1 MGGIILQQQVIVF
14 GVILGSLFLFVSGR
28 IRYDFVALIA
38 LLFLT
43 LTGIVPPG
51 KAFLGFG
58 HPAVI
63 TVAAIL
69 VVSSALLKTG
79 ALDQLVKFL
88 NKGGK
93 SISVKIAAL
102 MVMTAVLSS
111 FMNNVGALALIM
123 PIAIKVG
130 KHHKISASYLLMPVA
145 FSSLLGGLITEIG
158 TPPNLIIS
166 SFRTEAV
173 SESFS
178 FFDFAPVGI
187 GLTITG
193 IIFISFIGWH
203 LIPKRK
209 SDDVQ
214 TDFFEVDDYMSE
226 VYIPEGNKNINLS
239 IRELLS
245 QLNLDIN
252 IVSII
257 RGKKIIIAPNAND
270 RIEECDELVIR
281 ADHSDLSKLV
291 EKSGFILKGSKII
304 YDESGKMLTDEEH
317 AIVEIVLRD
326 DSPAIGRNII
336 ELDLRRR
343 YSANLIAVSRKG
355 ISSYYRL
362 KSHRFRPGD
371 ILLLQ
376 CSKSTLQDTI
386 SKLRGLP
393 LAERGL
399 DLASSNH
406 SLKRNLTIIL
416 FLLSIII
423 TTAGLVSVQI
433 SFVSCAV
440 LMVLINVI
448 TTREFYEAIEW
459 PIIIMLGAL
468 LPVGEALQTTGGADT
483 IAGLMLR
490 AMHVL
495 NPSMMVVLL
504 MIITILLTNM
514 INNAAAAV
522 LMAPIAISLSVQMG
536 VSVDPLLM
544 AVAIAASSAF
554 MTPIGHQSCTLVMGP
569 GGYRFGDYWRMGLPV
584 SILVLLVGTPLLLYF
599 WPL

>member
-1 MGGIILQQQVIVF
+1 MYQQLIVF
-14 GVILGSLFLFVSGR
+14 SVILVSLFLFVNGK

-38 LLFLT
+38 LLVLA
-43 LTGIVPPG
+43 LAGIVPASS
-51 KAFLGFG
+51 AFLGFG

-79 ALDQLVKFL
+79 ALDQLVRFL
-88 NKGGK
+88 NRGGK

-102 MVMTAVLSS
+102 MIMTAALSS

-166 SFRTEAV
+166 TYRVNAGL
-173 SESFS
+173 ESFS
-178 FFDFAPVGI
+178 FFDFAPVGV
-187 GLTITG
+187 GLTFIG

-226 VYIPEGNKNINLS
+226 VYIPEGNKNANKS
-239 IRELLS
+239 IRDMLLK
-245 QLNLDIN
+245 LNLDVN

-257 RGKKIIIAPNAND
+257 RGNKTIIAPNASNQ
-270 RIEECDELVIR
+270 IEECDLLVIK
-281 ADHSDLSKLV
+281 ADHNELSKLI
-291 EKSGFILKGSKII
+291 EKSGFILKGSKVI
-304 YDESGKMLTDEEH
+304 YDESGKMLSDEEH
-317 AIVEIVLRD
+317 TIVEVVLRD

-343 YSANLIAVSRKG
+343 YSANLVAVSRNN

-376 CSKSTLQDTI
+376 CSRASMQETLT
-386 SKLRGLP
+386 KLRALP
-393 LAERGL
+393 LAERGV
-399 DLASSNH
+399 DLSSSKH
-406 SLKRNLTIIL
+406 FLKRNLTIGL
-416 FLLSIII
+416 FLLSIIA
-423 TTAGLVSVQI
+423 TTAGLVSVQV

-448 TTREFYEAIEW
+448 TPKEFYEAIEW

-468 LPVGEALQTTGGADT
+468 LPIGEALQTTGGADT
-483 IAGLMLR
+483 IAGLMIR
-490 AMHVL
+490 AMDIL

-504 MIITILLTNM
+504 MVITMLLTNM

-522 LMAPIAISLSVQMG
+522 LMAPIAISLSIQMG

-544 AVAIAASSAF
+544 GVAVSASSAF

-584 SILVLLVGTPLLLYF
+584 SLLVLLIGTPLLLFF

>member
-1 MGGIILQQQVIVF
+1 MQQQLIVF
-14 GVILGSLFLFVSGR
+14 SVIIGSLFLFVNGS

-38 LLFLT
+38 LLVLA
-43 LTGIVPPG
+43 LTGIVPASS
-51 KAFLGFG
+51 AFLGFG

-88 NKGGK
+88 NKGGR

-102 MVMTAVLSS
+102 MIMTAVLSS

-145 FSSLLGGLITEIG
+145 FASLLGGLVTEIG

-166 SFRTEAV
+166 TYRGNAGL
-173 SESFS
+173 ESFS

-187 GLTITG
+187 GLTVVG

-209 SDDVQ
+209 SDEAQ

-226 VYIPEGNKNINLS
+226 VYIPEGNKNINQS
-239 IRELLS
+239 IRELLF

-257 RGKKIIIAPNAND
+257 RGKKTIIAPNASD
-270 RIEECDELVIR
+270 RIEECDVLVIR
-281 ADHSDLSKLV
+281 ADHAELSKLI

-343 YSANLIAVSRKG
+343 YSANLVAVSRKG

-371 ILLLQ
+371 ILLIQ
-376 CSKSTLQDTI
+376 CSKATLQDTV

-393 LAERGL
+393 LAERGV
-399 DLASSNH
+399 DLSSNNH
-406 SLKRNLTIIL
+406 SLKRNLTIGL
-416 FLLSIII
+416 FLVSIIA
-423 TTAGLVSVQI
+423 TTAGIVSVQI
-433 SFVSCAV
+433 SFVSCAI

-448 TTREFYEAIEW
+448 TPREFYEAIEW

-468 LPVGEALQTTGGADT
+468 LPVGEALQTPGGADT
-483 IAGLMLR
+483 IAGMMVR
-490 AMHVL
+490 AMHIL
-495 NPSMMVVLL
+495 SPAMMVALL
-504 MIITILLTNM
+504 MVITMLLTNL

-522 LMAPIAISLSVQMG
+522 LMAPIAISLSIQMG

-544 AVAIAASSAF
+544 AVAVSASSAF

-584 SILVLLVGTPLLLYF
+584 SILVLFVGTPLLLFF

>member
-1 MGGIILQQQVIVF
+1 MYQQLIVF
-14 GVILGSLFLFVSGR
+14 SVILVSLFLFVNGKV
-28 IRYDFVALIA
+28 RYDFVALLA
-38 LLFLT
+38 LLVLA
-43 LTGIVPPG
+43 LAGIVPASN
-51 KAFLGFG
+51 AFLGFG

-79 ALDQLVKFL
+79 ALDQLVRFL
-88 NKGGK
+88 NRGGK

-102 MVMTAVLSS
+102 MIMTAALSS

-166 SFRTEAV
+166 TYRVNAGL
-173 SESFS
+173 ESFS

-187 GLTITG
+187 GLTFIG

-226 VYIPEGNKNINLS
+226 VYIPEGNKNANKS
-239 IRELLS
+239 IRDMLLK
-245 QLNLDIN
+245 LNLDVN

-257 RGKKIIIAPNAND
+257 RGNKTIIAPNASNQ
-270 RIEECDELVIR
+270 IEECDLLVIK
-281 ADHSDLSKLV
+281 ADHNELSKLI
-291 EKSGFILKGSKII
+291 EKSGFILKGSKVI
-304 YDESGKMLTDEEH
+304 YDESGKMLSDEEH
-317 AIVEIVLRD
+317 TIVEVVLRD

-343 YSANLIAVSRKG
+343 YSANLVAVSRNN

-376 CSKSTLQDTI
+376 CSRPSMQETLT
-386 SKLRGLP
+386 KLRALP
-393 LAERGL
+393 LAERGV
-399 DLASSNH
+399 DLSS
-406 SLKRNLTIIL
+406 SKLFLKRNLTIGL
-416 FLLSIII
+416 FLLSIIA
-423 TTAGLVSVQI
+423 TTAGLVSVQV
-433 SFVSCAV
+433 SFVSCAI

-448 TTREFYEAIEW
+448 TPKEFYEAIEW

-468 LPVGEALQTTGGADT
+468 LPIGEALQFTGGADT
-483 IAGLMLR
+483 IAGLMIR
-490 AMHVL
+490 AMDIL

-504 MIITILLTNM
+504 MVITMLLTNM

-522 LMAPIAISLSVQMG
+522 LMAPIAISLSIQMG

-544 AVAIAASSAF
+544 GVAVSASSAF

-584 SILVLLVGTPLLLYF
+584 SLLVLLIGTPLLLFF

>member
-1 MGGIILQQQVIVF
+1 MGEIILQQQLIVF
-14 GVILGSLFLFVSGR
+14 GVILGSLFLFVNGS

-38 LLFLT
+38 LLILA
-43 LTGIVPPG
+43 LTGIIPASN
-51 KAFLGFG
+51 AFLGFG

-88 NKGGK
+88 NKGGR
-93 SISVKIAAL
+93 SINIKIAAL
-102 MVMTAVLSS
+102 MIMTAVLSS

-145 FSSLLGGLITEIG
+145 FASLLGGLVTEIG

-166 SFRTEAV
+166 TYRVNAGL
-173 SESFS
+173 ESFS

-187 GLTITG
+187 GLTLVG
-193 IIFISFIGWH
+193 IIFVSFIGWH

-209 SDDVQ
+209 SDEAQ

-226 VYIPEGNKNINLS
+226 VYIPEDNKNINKS
-239 IRELLS
+239 IRELLF

-257 RGKKIIIAPNAND
+257 RGKKTIIAPNASE
-270 RIEECDELVIR
+270 RIEECDLLVIR
-281 ADHSDLSKLV
+281 ADHTELSKLI
-291 EKSGFILKGSKII
+291 EKSGFILKGSKVI

-317 AIVEIVLRD
+317 AIVEIVLKD

-343 YSANLIAVSRKG
+343 YSANLVAVSRKG

-371 ILLLQ
+371 ILLIQ
-376 CSKSTLQDTI
+376 CSKANLQDTI
-386 SKLRGLP
+386 TKLRGLP
-393 LAERGL
+393 LAERGV
-399 DLASSNH
+399 DLSSNKH
-406 SLKRNLTIIL
+406 NLKRNLTIGL
-416 FLLSIII
+416 FLVSIIA
-423 TTAGLVSVQI
+423 TTAGLLSVQI
-433 SFVSCAV
+433 SFVSCAI

-448 TTREFYEAIEW
+448 TPREFYEAIEW

-483 IAGLMLR
+483 IAGIMVK
-490 AMHVL
+490 AMHIL
-495 NPSMMVVLL
+495 SPAMIVVLL
-504 MIITILLTNM
+504 MIITMLLTNL

-522 LMAPIAISLSVQMG
+522 LMAPIAISLSIQMG

-544 AVAIAASSAF
+544 AVAVSASSAF

-569 GGYRFGDYWRMGLPV
+569 GGYRFGDYWRMGLPI
-584 SILVLLVGTPLLLYF
+584 SILVLLVGTPLLLFF

>member
-1 MGGIILQQQVIVF
+1 MQQQLIVF
-14 GVILGSLFLFVSGR
+14 GVILGSLFLFVNGS

-38 LLFLT
+38 LLVLA
-43 LTGIVPPG
+43 LTGIVPASS
-51 KAFLGFG
+51 AFLGFG

-88 NKGGK
+88 NKGGR

-102 MVMTAVLSS
+102 MIMTAVLSS

-145 FSSLLGGLITEIG
+145 FASLLGGLVTEIG

-166 SFRTEAV
+166 TYRGNAGL
-173 SESFS
+173 ESFS

-187 GLTITG
+187 GLTVVG

-209 SDDVQ
+209 SDEAQ

-226 VYIPEGNKNINLS
+226 VYIPEGNKNINQS
-239 IRELLS
+239 IRELLF

-257 RGKKIIIAPNAND
+257 RGKKTIIAPNASD
-270 RIEECDELVIR
+270 RIEECDVLVIR
-281 ADHSDLSKLV
+281 ADHAELSKLI
-291 EKSGFILKGSKII
+291 EKSGFILKGSKVI
-304 YDESGKMLTDEEH
+304 YDESGKVLTDEEH

-343 YSANLIAVSRKG
+343 YSANLVAVSRKG

-371 ILLLQ
+371 ILLIQ
-376 CSKSTLQDTI
+376 CSKATLQDTV

-393 LAERGL
+393 LAERGV
-399 DLASSNH
+399 DLSSNNH
-406 SLKRNLTIIL
+406 SLKRNLTIGL
-416 FLLSIII
+416 FLVSIIA
-423 TTAGLVSVQI
+423 TTAGIVSVQI
-433 SFVSCAV
+433 SFVSCAI

-448 TTREFYEAIEW
+448 TPREFYEAIEW

-483 IAGLMLR
+483 IAG
-490 AMHVL
+490 
-495 NPSMMVVLL
+495 MMVRALHILSPAMMVALL
-504 MIITILLTNM
+504 MVITMLLTNL

-522 LMAPIAISLSVQMG
+522 LMAPIAISLSIQMG

-544 AVAIAASSAF
+544 AVAVSASSAF

-584 SILVLLVGTPLLLYF
+584 SILVLLVGTPLLLFF

>member
-1 MGGIILQQQVIVF
+1 MQQQLIVF
-14 GVILGSLFLFVSGR
+14 GVILGSLFLFVNGS

-38 LLFLT
+38 LLILA
-43 LTGIVPPG
+43 LTGIVPAG
-51 KAFLGFG
+51 NAFLGFG

-79 ALDQLVKFL
+79 ALDQLVRFL
-88 NKGGK
+88 NKGGR
-93 SISVKIAAL
+93 SVSVKIAAL
-102 MVMTAVLSS
+102 MIMTAVLSS

-145 FSSLLGGLITEIG
+145 FASLLGGLVTEIG

-166 SFRTEAV
+166 TYRGNAGL
-173 SESFS
+173 ESFS

-187 GLTITG
+187 GVTGVG

-209 SDDVQ
+209 SDEAQ

-226 VYIPEGNKNINLS
+226 VYIPEGNKNISKS
-239 IRELLS
+239 IRELLF

-257 RGKKIIIAPNAND
+257 RGKKTIIAPNASD
-270 RIEECDELVIR
+270 RIEECDLLVIR
-281 ADHSDLSKLV
+281 ADHVELSKLI
-291 EKSGFILKGSKII
+291 EKSGFILKGSKVI
-304 YDESGKMLTDEEH
+304 YDESGKMLSDEEH

-326 DSPAIGRNII
+326 DSPAIGRNIV
-336 ELDLRRR
+336 ELDLRRI
-343 YSANLIAVSRKG
+343 YSANLVAVSRKG

-371 ILLLQ
+371 ILLIQ
-376 CSKSTLQDTI
+376 CSKATLQDTV

-393 LAERGL
+393 LAERGV
-399 DLASSNH
+399 DLSSSNLA
-406 SLKRNLTIIL
+406 LKRNLTIGL
-416 FLLSIII
+416 FLLSIIA

-433 SFVSCAV
+433 SFVSCAI

-448 TTREFYEAIEW
+448 TPREFYEAIEW
-459 PIIIMLGAL
+459 PIVIMLGAL

-483 IAGLMLR
+483 IAGLMIS
-490 AMHVL
+490 AMHL
-495 NPSMMVVLL
+495 LSPSLMVVLL
-504 MIITILLTNM
+504 MVITMLLTNL

-522 LMAPIAISLSVQMG
+522 LMAPIAISLSVRMG

-544 AVAIAASSAF
+544 AVAVSASSAF

-584 SILVLLVGTPLLLYF
+584 SILVLITGTPLLLFF

>member
-1 MGGIILQQQVIVF
+1 MGGIILQQQLIVF
-14 GVILGSLFLFVSGR
+14 GVILGSLFLFVNGS

-38 LLFLT
+38 LLVLA
-43 LTGIVPPG
+43 LTGIVPASS
-51 KAFLGFG
+51 AFLGFG

-88 NKGGK
+88 NKGGR

-102 MVMTAVLSS
+102 MIMTAVLSS

-145 FSSLLGGLITEIG
+145 FASLLGGLVTEIG

-166 SFRTEAV
+166 TYRGNAGL
-173 SESFS
+173 ESFS

-187 GLTITG
+187 GLTVVG

-209 SDDVQ
+209 SDEAQ

-226 VYIPEGNKNINLS
+226 VYIPEGNKNINQS
-239 IRELLS
+239 IRELLF

-257 RGKKIIIAPNAND
+257 RGKKTIIAPNASD
-270 RIEECDELVIR
+270 RIEECDVLVIR
-281 ADHSDLSKLV
+281 ADHAELSKLI
-291 EKSGFILKGSKII
+291 EKSGFILKGSKVI
-304 YDESGKMLTDEEH
+304 YDESGKVLTDEEH

-343 YSANLIAVSRKG
+343 YSANLVAVSRKG

-371 ILLLQ
+371 ILLIQ
-376 CSKSTLQDTI
+376 CSKATLQDTV

-393 LAERGL
+393 LAERGV
-399 DLASSNH
+399 DLSSNNH
-406 SLKRNLTIIL
+406 SLKRNLTIGL
-416 FLLSIII
+416 FLVSIIA
-423 TTAGLVSVQI
+423 TTAGIVSVQI
-433 SFVSCAV
+433 SFVSCAI

-448 TTREFYEAIEW
+448 TPREFYEAIEW

-483 IAGLMLR
+483 IAG
-490 AMHVL
+490 
-495 NPSMMVVLL
+495 MMVRALHILSPAMMVALL
-504 MIITILLTNM
+504 MVITMLLTNL

-522 LMAPIAISLSVQMG
+522 LMAPIAISLSIQMG

-544 AVAIAASSAF
+544 AVAVSASSAF

-584 SILVLLVGTPLLLYF
+584 SILVLLVGTPLLLFF

>member
-1 MGGIILQQQVIVF
+1 MPVN
-14 GVILGSLFLFVSGR
+14 GR

-38 LLFLT
+38 LLILA
-43 LTGIVPPG
+43 LTGIVPASN
-51 KAFLGFG
+51 AFLGFG

-88 NKGGK
+88 NRGGK
-93 SISVKIAAL
+93 SISVKIATL
-102 MVMTAVLSS
+102 MIMTAALSS

-166 SFRTEAV
+166 TYRVNAGL
-173 SESFS
+173 ESFS

-187 GLTITG
+187 GLTIIG
-193 IIFISFIGWH
+193 IVFISFFGWH

-226 VYIPEGNKNINLS
+226 VYIPEGNKNINKS
-239 IRELLS
+239 IRELVLK
-245 QLNLDIN
+245 LNLDVN

-257 RGKKIIIAPNAND
+257 RGNKTIIAPNASD
-270 RIEECDELVIR
+270 QIEECDLLVIK
-281 ADHSDLSKLV
+281 ADHNELSKLI
-291 EKSGFILKGSKII
+291 EKSGFILKGSKVI
-304 YDESGKMLTDEEH
+304 YDESGKMLSDEEH
-317 AIVEIVLRD
+317 TIVEIVLRD

-343 YSANLIAVSRKG
+343 YSANLVAVSRNN

-376 CSKSTLQDTI
+376 CSRATLQETLA
-386 SKLRGLP
+386 KLRALP
-393 LAERGL
+393 LAERGV
-399 DLASSNH
+399 DLSS
-406 SLKRNLTIIL
+406 SKLFVKRNLTIGL
-416 FLLSIII
+416 FLLSIIA
-423 TTAGLVSVQI
+423 TTSGLVSVQV

-448 TTREFYEAIEW
+448 TPKEFYEAIEW

-468 LPVGEALQTTGGADT
+468 LPVGEALQSTGGADT
-483 IAGLMLR
+483 IAGLMIR
-490 AMHVL
+490 AMDIL
-495 NPSMMVVLL
+495 SPSMMVVLL
-504 MIITILLTNM
+504 MVITMLLTNM

-522 LMAPIAISLSVQMG
+522 LMAPIAISLSIQMG

-544 AVAIAASSAF
+544 SVAVSASSAF

-584 SILVLLVGTPLLLYF
+584 SLLVLLIGTPLLLFF

>member
-1 MGGIILQQQVIVF
+1 MGGIILQQQLIVF
-14 GVILGSLFLFVSGR
+14 GVILGSLFLFVNGS

-38 LLFLT
+38 LLVLS
-43 LTGIVPPG
+43 LTGIVPASS
-51 KAFLGFG
+51 AFLGFG

-88 NKGGK
+88 NKGGR

-102 MVMTAVLSS
+102 MIMTAVLSS

-145 FSSLLGGLITEIG
+145 FASLLGGLVTEIG

-166 SFRTEAV
+166 TYRGNAGL
-173 SESFS
+173 ESFS

-187 GLTITG
+187 GLTIVG

-209 SDDVQ
+209 SDEAQ

-226 VYIPEGNKNINLS
+226 VYIPEGNKNINQS
-239 IRELLS
+239 IRELLF

-257 RGKKIIIAPNAND
+257 RGKKTIIAPNASD
-270 RIEECDELVIR
+270 QIEECDVLVIR
-281 ADHSDLSKLV
+281 ADHAELSKLI
-291 EKSGFILKGSKII
+291 EKSGFILKGSKVI

-343 YSANLIAVSRKG
+343 YSANLVAVSRKG

-371 ILLLQ
+371 ILLIQ
-376 CSKSTLQDTI
+376 CSKATLQDTV

-393 LAERGL
+393 LAERGV
-399 DLASSNH
+399 DLSSNNH
-406 SLKRNLTIIL
+406 SLKRNLTIGL
-416 FLLSIII
+416 FLVSIIA
-423 TTAGLVSVQI
+423 TTAGIVSVQI
-433 SFVSCAV
+433 SFVSCAIM
-440 LMVLINVI
+440 MVLINVI
-448 TTREFYEAIEW
+448 TPREFYEAIEW

-483 IAGLMLR
+483 IAGMMVR
-490 AMHVL
+490 AMHIL
-495 NPSMMVVLL
+495 SPAMMVALL
-504 MIITILLTNM
+504 MVITMLLTNL

-522 LMAPIAISLSVQMG
+522 LMAPIAISLSIQMG

-544 AVAIAASSAF
+544 AVAVSASSAF

-584 SILVLLVGTPLLLYF
+584 SILVLLVGTPLLLFF